1 MYIRV
6 GIIRILGNI
15 MQNRLEMHTGS
26 SLLLS
31 CVFKRNAIRELE
43 LLLCTPKVLVFE
55 IFWRRNFRYG
65 TACPLLSGEMPANR
79 KEDEKDR
86 GRRKVESKVGCTD
99 KVACWHSPAQNYVSN
114 RPTSY
119 PHELVCLSVS

>member
-1 MYIRV
+1 
-6 GIIRILGNI
+6 
-15 MQNRLEMHTGS
+15 MQKRLEIHTGS

-31 CVFKRNAIRELE
+31 CALKRNAIRELE
-43 LLLCTPKVLVFE
+43 LLLCAPKDLVFE
-55 IFWRRNFRYG
+55 IFGRRSFLYG

-86 GRRKVESKVGCTD
+86 GRHKVESKVGCTD

-119 PHELVCLSVS
+119 PHELVGLSVS